1 MGDEDVRELKF
12 VGPAT
17 AAVLADAP
25 FGAADVREKAVSYR
39 MLIDAG
45 VNPGV
50 AARIRREHSLAW
62 SFESEGEDLAR
73 RSSQVRG
80 LGDAE
85 RAWVAASSGDWQGQD
100 SEGSDA
106 AEGGAGGDDTDD
118 DVRVDTDDAA
128 ATANDDT
135 AATTDDEETDDG
147 EAAERAWVAASARGD
162 ASGTKTDG
170 SGDPV
175 AAESAWRE
183 RSRPTPVV
191 DVAGVNDRDAADL
204 AEAGITSARALAI
217 ADPEEIGE
225 ALDRDAAHV
234 AELRDAAAEHVD

>member
-1 MGDEDVRELKF
+1 VGDENVRELKF

-17 AAVLADAP
+17 ADVLADAP
-25 FGAADVREKAVSYR
+25 FDAADVRDKAVSYR

-73 RSSQVRG
+73 RSTQIRG

-85 RAWVAASSGDWQGQD
+85 RAWVAASSGDWQSDDVDRPNAGGRREGAGAD
-100 SEGSDA
+100 RNDPGDADDEGTADADEGSD
-106 AEGGAGGDDTDD
+106 
-118 DVRVDTDDAA
+118 DA
-128 ATANDDT
+128 
-135 AATTDDEETDDG
+135 
-147 EAAERAWVAASARGD
+147 AAERAWVAASARGD

-183 RSRPTPVV
+183 RSSPTPVA
-191 DVAGVNDRDAADL
+191 DVEGVSDDDAADL
-204 AEAGITSARALAI
+204 AEAGITSARTLAV
-217 ADPEEIGE
+217 ADPEEVAE
-225 ALDRDAAHV
+225 ALDRDAGRV
-234 AELRDAAAEHVD
+234 AELRDAAAELVD